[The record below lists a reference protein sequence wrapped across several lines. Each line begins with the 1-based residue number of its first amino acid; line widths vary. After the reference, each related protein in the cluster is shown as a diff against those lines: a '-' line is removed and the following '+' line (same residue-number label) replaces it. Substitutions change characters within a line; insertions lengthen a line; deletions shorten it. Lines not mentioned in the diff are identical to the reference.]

1 MRKNLSK
8 MECLEVI
15 LFLCSVVTFMVSNCE
30 AESEN
35 NSEKANLRKLSSEL
49 DLSSIEASIENEETL
64 RRIVKRLA
72 PEKNGVTGQP
82 GVDFP
87 ALTTIPATSFS
98 CRGLKGGYYA
108 DLETNCQVF
117 HICDNGRKISFLCP
131 NGTIFQQSQLI
142 CDWWFKV
149 DCSKSTELYE
159 QSSEQLLEEERRRA
173 ESRKS
178 RLDYQ
183 QSIESNGQ
191 QDYYDVQSLSY
202 DGKQNGRI
210 KPYEEPSQENQVQ
223 SNRERIKSS
232 RYFDSGNNFNSQ
244 ESNSPRDNDQS
255 SFTNGIQSNNQP
267 KQQQQFNQFASRNI
281 DEGDRHSTTD
291 YYHSTP
297 KKAQNYH
304 VVNRNSNSQR
314 DDKGALKRLKFKGL
328 NRGNF
333 TAASSQRVT
342 PAYTE
347 STTFRGGS
355 NTSPAK
361 ESQQFAESAAFVS
374 NRGNRFNENT
384 GNTHQYYYQ
393 LYVNRDPTT
402 RSTDS
407 RRGNEN
413 DVSTQRNDYSLFTD
427 AGPTYYETTTT
438 QYPTA
443 TDACNDETEATST
456 YVDAQPTT
464 ESLLFANSNYEYR
477 GSLRTT
483 GANVRSSFVNKS
495 YYNSN
500 SNRESSRATAASNTG
515 TIPPTTRSYVTTD
528 TYRQNTITPSSSSQQ
543 RYTTNYVTGTPTAS
557 FRSNNFGRSTEKP
570 TIDRLNVDAKLASK
584 SPTTVSPGSRQNSI
598 STIDGNQSNRLNVGA
613 KLIGKGLTT
622 VSPGSRQNSISTIDS
637 NRPNRLNVDA
647 KNPTT
652 TVYRQNSISTI
663 DSNQSNRLNV
673 DAKGPTTTVYRQN
686 SISTTTEKPFRST
699 AAYQPSTVTE
709 KDLSPYDRSFTYKQG
724 KVMSTLGPYVP
735 FTKNYAHTSSS
746 GPASKPTPYTATVP
760 TYTTSYTSAGTRTL
774 TPKLKYPAPTSLS
787 KIKPSAAREHA
798 LSMLHSLKSLEHNVP
813 SLSEVLRGNEPR
825 VSNVSAPPAA
835 STLHSLALY
844 FSTAT
849 ENFDSNETTDSS
861 VSAEAAE
868 KSSLSRKSNGTVQV
882 PTSLL
887 TRHTIDT
894 YAQLFKLNDDD
905 AETNNVTTE
914 ERSDDSSS
922 YGEDDSTEDDL
933 ELQQSGGS
941 LDDLRKSNST
951 RLRELAQVFT
961 HALSAYL
968 LDPDSFKRVL
978 TEIRPTEPSK
988 TTEESDDSWK
998 TTTPY
1003 PTGED
1008 EESTSST
1015 KEKDEV
1021 LDFSDDGNDARH
1033 KLTTVYPTTFE
1044 PPTTTV
1050 QENVYDTL
1058 STLPSTYYA
1067 TTPRVLSSQEDSTNA
1082 YFETSEPPTEESTF
1096 TSDASFYGQNNVEST
1111 VTNDPFD
1118 LDIGNQSRVGGFQNN
1133 SAVSTVVQPIE
1144 MLLATTPVSDNYV
1157 VSPTPLSPSTFV
1169 HMTYNW
1175 NKKSTSR
1182 KPEQQLTPPFFDGRS
1197 ETIRKATSRVTP
1209 ESYSSSTPVS
1219 TTVEDSLIPHRSKSL
1234 LHDSSKPRTE
1244 LKPGVSLLPTLRSS
1258 YMKFRDLYNRITDER
1273 EASEKP
1279 ATTTV
1284 PVTES
1289 TINTSVDDTT
1299 PCADDDSSILSVDQR
1314 EDSKVLEN
1322 DHWTSSPAVTHLW
1335 ETSVFVDPQ
1344 RINHDLE
1351 SDLGPSTVTT
1361 GASDERGEYE
1371 NTPSLGE
1378 DVSSSSDESFVSE
1391 EEDVGAPF
1399 SSQRLSRD
1407 KDSPTTF
1414 SLLPASFSSSTVE
1427 NTVTPKPLITTRS
1440 SITTTITSSIT
1451 ASTNSLP
1458 RDTLGYNSLLPYAAD
1473 TGKSKSNGT
1482 ENEIAERLFGKLNAT
1497 TTDAL
1502 MRVMKQV
1509 DNNETVRQLV
1519 LLLIR
1524 HCRDPADKT
1533 LQREREELLNALLRL
1548 PVNEFSSEDSR
1559 NAVAGINRLGLP
1571 ADVKSTGRARSAD
1584 RSTPSTLLATDPP
1597 VTTFRSRKSRR
1608 FRTTTENSASIVRR
1622 SEKTAASTDENNRS
1636 LGDEAASASDNR
1648 ALELLRSLYTIAT
1661 KWG

>member
-1 MRKNLSK
+1 P
-8 MECLEVI
+8 EA
-15 LFLCSVVTFMVSNCE
+15 SN
-30 AESEN
+30 
-35 NSEKANLRKLSSEL
+35 EKANLPKLSL
-49 DLSSIEASIENEETL
+49 GLSSIEASIENEESL

-72 PEKNGVTGQP
+72 PEKNGEYQIYQGVTGQP

-183 QSIESNGQ
+183 QSIESGGQ

-210 KPYEEPSQENQVQ
+210 KPYEERTQENQVQ

-232 RYFDSGNNFNSQ
+232 RYFDSSNNFNSQ
-244 ESNSPRDNDQS
+244 ESSSRERDGDQT
-255 SFTNGIQSNNQP
+255 SFTASGIQR
-267 KQQQQFNQFASRNI
+267 KQQQFNQFASRNTE
-281 DEGDRHSTTD
+281 DEVNVNRHSTTSGSQQSD
-291 YYHSTP
+291 YYSTP
-297 KKAQNYH
+297 KKAQTYH
-304 VVNRNSNSQR
+304 VTNRNSNSQR
-314 DDKGALKRLKFKGL
+314 DDKGALKRLKFKGQS
-328 NRGNF
+328 RGNL
-333 TAASSQRVT
+333 TSQRVT

-347 STTFRGGS
+347 STTFRGG
-355 NTSPAK
+355 NTSPVK

-393 LYVNRDPTT
+393 LYINRDPTT
-402 RSTDS
+402 RSPAYDS
-407 RRGNEN
+407 TTTTTTWRRGNNEN
-413 DVSTQRNDYSLFTD
+413 DVSTQRNDYSFFTD
-427 AGPTYYETTTT
+427 TGSTYYETTT
-438 QYPTA
+438 QYSTPEP
-443 TDACNDETEATST
+443 CNDELTTDNSPPSHTST
-456 YVDAQPTT
+456 YVDTQPTT

-483 GANVRSSFVNKS
+483 GTNLRSSFVNKS

-500 SNRESSRATAASNTG
+500 NNSNRESSRATVASNAG

-528 TYRQNTITPSSSSQQ
+528 AYRQNTITPSTSSQQ
-543 RYTTNYVTGTPTAS
+543 RYTANYVSGTPTAS
-557 FRSNNFGRSTEKP
+557 FRGSNSFGRSTEKP
-570 TIDRLNVDAKLASK
+570 TTTRATTTDALKLTSKSPVTVSPGYRQNSIGTIADSGQSKRLNVDTKLTSK
-584 SPTTVSPGSRQNSI
+584 NPSTVSP
-598 STIDGNQSNRLNVGA
+598 V
-613 KLIGKGLTT
+613 
-622 VSPGSRQNSISTIDS
+622 
-637 NRPNRLNVDA
+637 
-647 KNPTT
+647 
-652 TVYRQNSISTI
+652 VYRQNSI
-663 DSNQSNRLNV
+663 
-673 DAKGPTTTVYRQN
+673 TT
-686 SISTTTEKPFRST
+686 STEKPSRST
-699 AAYQPSTVTE
+699 AAYQPNTVTE

-735 FTKNYAHTSSS
+735 FTRNYAQQTSS
-746 GPASKPTPYTATVP
+746 GAAKPTPYTATVP
-760 TYTTSYTSAGTRTL
+760 TFTTSYSSSGTRAV
-774 TPKLKYPAPTSLS
+774 TPKLKYPTPTSLG
-787 KIKPSAAREHA
+787 KIKSRVSEREHA
-798 LSMLHSLKSLEHNVP
+798 LSMLHSLKSLEHTVP
-813 SLSEVLRGNEPR
+813 SLSDVFRGNER

-861 VSAEAAE
+861 VSVESVNAEA
-868 KSSLSRKSNGTVQV
+868 LSKRSNGTVQV

-887 TRHTIDT
+887 TRHTVDS
-894 YAQLFKLNDDD
+894 YAKLFKLSNDDV
-905 AETNNVTTE
+905 ETNNVTTE
-914 ERSDDSSS
+914 DRSDNSSSEDDSS
-922 YGEDDSTEDDL
+922 EDDL

-941 LDDLRKSNST
+941 LDDLRRSNST

-978 TEIRPTEPSK
+978 TEIRPTEPSR
-988 TTEESDDSWK
+988 TTEESGDSWR
-998 TTTPY
+998 TTTLY
-1003 PTGED
+1003 PTTGED
-1008 EESTSST
+1008 EENTSST

-1021 LDFSDDGNDARH
+1021 LDFSDDGNDVRQ
-1033 KLTTVYPTTFE
+1033 KLTTVYPTTYE

-1050 QENVYDTL
+1050 QESVYDTL
-1058 STLPSTYYA
+1058 STLPSTYYV
-1067 TTPRVLSSQEDSTNA
+1067 TTPRVSSSQDALEYSTNPVTNA
-1082 YFETSEPPTEESTF
+1082 YLETSEPPTESTS
-1096 TSDASFYGQNNVEST
+1096 TLEPNSTPYASFDSQTNE

-1118 LDIGNQSRVGGFQNN
+1118 LDTGNQSRVGGFQNN
-1133 SAVSTVVQPIE
+1133 SVTTVAEPVE
-1144 MLLATTPVSDNYV
+1144 KLLVTTPISDNYV
-1157 VSPTPLSPSTFV
+1157 VSPIPFSPSMFV
-1169 HMTYNW
+1169 HMATYNW
-1175 NKKSTSR
+1175 NKKSTSK
-1182 KPEQQLTPPFFDGRS
+1182 KPEQQLTPPFFDNHL
-1197 ETIRKATSRVTP
+1197 EAVRKASSSRVTA
-1209 ESYSSSTPVS
+1209 ESYSSTPMS
-1219 TTVEDSLIPHRSKSL
+1219 TTLDPFSGKSYGTSTRESSQKNARHRLLVESKEPKSGF
-1234 LHDSSKPRTE
+1234 S
-1244 LKPGVSLLPTLRSS
+1244 LPTLRSS
-1258 YMKFRDLYNRITDER
+1258 YTKFRDLYNRITDER
-1273 EASEKP
+1273 DVE
-1279 ATTTV
+1279 ATTTTA

-1289 TINTSVDDTT
+1289 TTTNSVDTT
-1299 PCADDDSSILSVDQR
+1299 PCADDDSSESVDQR
-1314 EDSKVLEN
+1314 EDTKIDLEN

-1351 SDLGPSTVTT
+1351 SDLAPSTVTT
-1361 GASDERGEYE
+1361 GTFGRTLDSGEREEYE

-1378 DVSSSSDESFVSE
+1378 DVSSSSEESFVSE
-1391 EEDVGAPF
+1391 EEDAPF

-1414 SLLPASFSSSTVE
+1414 SLLPTSFTSSTVD
-1427 NTVTPKPLITTRS
+1427 NAITSKPLITTRSS

-1451 ASTNSLP
+1451 SSSTNS
-1458 RDTLGYNSLLPYAAD
+1458 DTPVGYTSLLPYTGVAA
-1473 TGKSKSNGT
+1473 SKSNGT
-1482 ENEIAERLFGKLNAT
+1482 EGEIAERLFGKLNASS
-1497 TTDAL
+1497 TDAL

-1524 HCRDPADKT
+1524 HCRDPANNT

-1548 PVNEFSSEDSR
+1548 PVNEFSSQESR
-1559 NAVAGINRLGLP
+1559 NAVAGINQLGLSNR
-1571 ADVKSTGRARSAD
+1571 ASSAST
-1584 RSTPSTLLATDPP
+1584 TPSTPLVLTDPP

-1622 SEKTAASTDENNRS
+1622 SEMTATSTDENNPP
-1636 LGDEAASASDNR
+1636 LGGETTSASDNR

>member
-1 MRKNLSK
+1 MA
-8 MECLEVI
+8 CLEVI

-35 NSEKANLRKLSSEL
+35 NSEKASLRKLSSEL
-49 DLSSIEASIENEETL
+49 DLSSIEPSIENEETL

-72 PEKNGVTGQP
+72 PEKNGEYQIYQVFFGNADLLKEWLKGAGVTGQP

-223 SNRERIKSS
+223 PNRERIKSS
-232 RYFDSGNNFNSQ
+232 RYFDSGNSFNSQ

-267 KQQQQFNQFASRNI
+267 KQQQQQQQFNQFASRNV

-304 VVNRNSNSQR
+304 VANRNSNSQR

-355 NTSPAK
+355 TSPAK

-402 RSTDS
+402 RSPDS
-407 RRGNEN
+407 TATTWRRGNEN
-413 DVSTQRNDYSLFTD
+413 DASTQRNDHSLFTD
-427 AGPTYYETTTT
+427 AGSTYYETTT
-438 QYPTA
+438 QYPTT
-443 TDACNDETEATST
+443 TDACNDETTATST
-456 YVDAQPTT
+456 YVDTQPTT

-483 GANVRSSFVNKS
+483 GTNVRSSFVNKS

-500 SNRESSRATAASNTG
+500 RESSRATVASNTG

-528 TYRQNTITPSSSSQQ
+528 TYRQNTITPSSSQQ
-543 RYTTNYVTGTPTAS
+543 RYTTSHVSGTPTAS
-557 FRSNNFGRSTEKP
+557 FRSNNFGRSTETP
-570 TIDRLNVDAKLASK
+570 TTDRLNVDAKLASK
-584 SPTTVSPGSRQNSI
+584 SPATVSPGYRPNSI
-598 STIDGNQSNRLNVGA
+598 GTVDSNQSNRLNVGA
-613 KLIGKGLTT
+613 KLIGKSPTT
-622 VSPGSRQNSISTIDS
+622 VSPVSRPNSIGTIDS
-637 NRPNRLNVDA
+637 NQSYRLNVDA

-652 TVYRQNSISTI
+652 VYRQNSI
-663 DSNQSNRLNV
+663 V
-673 DAKGPTTTVYRQN
+673 
-686 SISTTTEKPFRST
+686 TTTEKPFRST

-735 FTKNYAHTSSS
+735 FTKSYAHTSSS

-760 TYTTSYTSAGTRTL
+760 TYTTSYASTGTRTL
-774 TPKLKYPAPTSLS
+774 TPKLKYAAPTSLS
-787 KIKPSAAREHA
+787 KIKPGAAREHA
-798 LSMLHSLKSLEHNVP
+798 LSMLHSLKSLEHSVP
-813 SLSEVLRGNEPR
+813 SLSEAFRGNEPR
-825 VSNVSAPPAA
+825 VSNVSVPPAA

-861 VSAEAAE
+861 VSAEAAV
-868 KSSLSRKSNGTVQV
+868 KPSLSRKSNETVQV

-887 TRHTIDT
+887 TRHTVDT

-905 AETNNVTTE
+905 DDAGTNNVTTE
-914 ERSDDSSS
+914 ERSDDSRS
-922 YGEDDSTEDDL
+922 YGEDDGSEEDL

-988 TTEESDDSWK
+988 TTVESEEDSWK
-998 TTTPY
+998 TTTAY
-1003 PTGED
+1003 PTEED
-1008 EESTSST
+1008 GESTSTT

-1021 LDFSDDGNDARH
+1021 LDFSDDGNDARQ

-1044 PPTTTV
+1044 PPTTTI
-1050 QENVYDTL
+1050 QETVYDTL

-1067 TTPRVLSSQEDSTNA
+1067 TTPRVSSSQQDSTSA
-1082 YFETSEPPTEESTF
+1082 YLETTEPPTEESTF
-1096 TSDASFYGQNNVEST
+1096 TSDASFYGQSNNVEST

-1118 LDIGNQSRVGGFQNN
+1118 TGNQSRVGGFQNN
-1133 SAVSTVVQPIE
+1133 SAVAEPIE

-1182 KPEQQLTPPFFDGRS
+1182 RPEQQLTPPFFDGRS
-1197 ETIRKATSRVTP
+1197 ETVRKASSRVTA
-1209 ESYSSSTPVS
+1209 ESYSSTPVS
-1219 TTVEDSLIPHRSKSL
+1219 TTVETSLIPHRKSL
-1234 LHDSSKPRTE
+1234 LQETSSRHRSE
-1244 LKPGVSLLPTLRSS
+1244 LKPALSLLPTLRSS
-1258 YMKFRDLYNRITDER
+1258 YMKFRDLYNRITDET
-1273 EASEKP
+1273 SEKP

-1284 PVTES
+1284 TVTES
-1289 TINTSVDDTT
+1289 TINSVDDAT
-1299 PCADDDSSILSVDQR
+1299 PCADDDSSVSVDQR

-1351 SDLGPSTVTT
+1351 SDLGPSTVTA
-1361 GASDERGEYE
+1361 GERGVYE

-1378 DVSSSSDESFVSE
+1378 DVSSSSEETFVSE
-1391 EEDVGAPF
+1391 EDVAPF

-1440 SITTTITSSIT
+1440 SSITTTITSSIT
-1451 ASTNSLP
+1451 SSTNSLP
-1458 RDTLGYNSLLPYAAD
+1458 RDSLRYASLLPYAAD
-1473 TGKSKSNGT
+1473 ASKSKSNGT
-1482 ENEIAERLFGKLNAT
+1482 ENEIAERLFGKLNAST
-1497 TTDAL
+1497 ADAL

-1524 HCRDPADKT
+1524 HCRDPVDKT

-1559 NAVAGINRLGLP
+1559 NAVAEINRLGLP
-1571 ADVKSTGRARSAD
+1571 ADVESTDSRARSVD
-1584 RSTPSTLLATDPP
+1584 RSTPSTFLATDPP

-1622 SEKTAASTDENNRS
+1622 SEKTAATTDENNPS

>member
-1 MRKNLSK
+1 MLSVANIFEFIK
-8 MECLEVI
+8 IQISFKINSSNSLS
-15 LFLCSVVTFMVSNCE
+15 LSLSTDQYFSV
-30 AESEN
+30 
-35 NSEKANLRKLSSEL
+35 
-49 DLSSIEASIENEETL
+49 
-64 RRIVKRLA
+64 
-72 PEKNGVTGQP
+72 
-82 GVDFP
+82 
-87 ALTTIPATSFS
+87 
-98 CRGLKGGYYA
+98 
-108 DLETNCQVF
+108 QVF

-210 KPYEEPSQENQVQ
+210 KPYEEPPQENQLQ
-223 SNRERIKSS
+223 PNRERIKSS
-232 RYFDSGNNFNSQ
+232 RYFDSSNNFNSQ
-244 ESNSPRDNDQS
+244 ESNSQRENDQS
-255 SFTNGIQSNNQP
+255 SFTANGIQSNNQP
-267 KQQQQFNQFASRNI
+267 KQFNQFASRNI
-281 DEGDRHSTTD
+281 DEGNRHSTTD
-291 YYHSTP
+291 YYSTP

-304 VVNRNSNSQR
+304 VTNRNSNSQR
-314 DDKGALKRLKFKGL
+314 DDKGSLKRLKFKGL

-333 TAASSQRVT
+333 TSASSQRVT

-347 STTFRGGS
+347 STTFRGG
-355 NTSPAK
+355 NTSPVK

-384 GNTHQYYYQ
+384 GNTHHYYYQ

-402 RSTDS
+402 RSPDS
-407 RRGNEN
+407 TTTTWRRGNEN
-413 DVSTQRNDYSLFTD
+413 DVSTQRNFDRSFFTD
-427 AGPTYYETTTT
+427 AGSTYYETTT
-438 QYPTA
+438 QYSTA
-443 TDACNDETEATST
+443 TDPCNDEIATTST

-464 ESLLFANSNYEYR
+464 ESLLFANSNHEYR

-483 GANVRSSFVNKS
+483 GTNVRSSFVNKS

-500 SNRESSRATAASNTG
+500 NNRESSRSAVSSNTG

-528 TYRQNTITPSSSSQQ
+528 TYRQNTITPSSPQQ
-543 RYTTNYVTGTPTAS
+543 RYTTNYVSGTPTAS
-557 FRSNNFGRSTEKP
+557 FRNNNFGRSTEKP
-570 TIDRLNVDAKLASK
+570 TIDSQSNNRLNVDTKLIGK
-584 SPTTVSPGSRQNSI
+584 NPTTVSPG
-598 STIDGNQSNRLNVGA
+598 
-613 KLIGKGLTT
+613 
-622 VSPGSRQNSISTIDS
+622 
-637 NRPNRLNVDA
+637 
-647 KNPTT
+647 
-652 TVYRQNSISTI
+652 YRQNSISTI

-673 DAKGPTTTVYRQN
+673 DTKLIGKNPTTISPGYRQNSISTIDNQSNRFNIDTKNPTTVYRQN
-686 SISTTTEKPFRST
+686 LISTTTEKPFRST

-746 GPASKPTPYTATVP
+746 GTSKPTPYTATVP
-760 TYTTSYTSAGTRTL
+760 TYTPSYTSRTL

-787 KIKPSAAREHA
+787 KLKPSAAREHA
-798 LSMLHSLKSLEHNVP
+798 LSMLHSLKSLEHSVP

-825 VSNVSAPPAA
+825 VSNVSVPPAA

-861 VSAEAAE
+861 IGVENAE
-868 KSSLSRKSNGTVQV
+868 KSLSKRGNGTVQV

-887 TRHTIDT
+887 TRHTIDS
-894 YAQLFKLNDDD
+894 YAELFKLND

-914 ERSDDSSS
+914 DRLDNSSYREDDSS
-922 YGEDDSTEDDL
+922 EDDL

-951 RLRELAQVFT
+951 KLRELAQVFT

-988 TTEESDDSWK
+988 TTEESEDLWK
-998 TTTPY
+998 TTTFY
-1003 PTGED
+1003 PTEED

-1021 LDFSDDGNDARH
+1021 LDFSDDGSDARQ

-1044 PPTTTV
+1044 PPTTII
-1050 QENVYDTL
+1050 QESVYDTL

-1067 TTPRVLSSQEDSTNA
+1067 TTPRVLSSQDAFEHNTNA
-1082 YFETSEPPTEESTF
+1082 YFETSEPPTESTF
-1096 TSDASFYGQNNVEST
+1096 TSEPNSTPYVSFYGQNNVEST

-1133 SAVSTVVQPIE
+1133 SAVTVVEPIE
-1144 MLLATTPVSDNYV
+1144 KLLATTPVSDNYV
-1157 VSPTPLSPSTFV
+1157 VSPTPFSPSMFV
-1169 HMTYNW
+1169 HMATYNW

-1182 KPEQQLTPPFFDGRS
+1182 KPEQQLTPPFFVGHS
-1197 ETIRKATSRVTP
+1197 ETVRKTSSRVTP
-1209 ESYSSSTPVS
+1209 ESYLSTPVP
-1219 TTVEDSLIPHRSKSL
+1219 TTVETSTGEVSQPHKIPHHKSL
-1234 LHDSSKPRTE
+1234 LQDSSKPRSE
-1244 LKPGVSLLPTLRSS
+1244 LKPGLSLLPTSRSS
-1258 YMKFRDLYNRITDER
+1258 YMKFRDIYNRITDER

-1289 TINTSVDDTT
+1289 TINSVDDTT
-1299 PCADDDSSILSVDQR
+1299 PCVDDDSSESVDQR

-1344 RINHDLE
+1344 RINYDLE

-1361 GASDERGEYE
+1361 GTSASGERGEYE

-1378 DVSSSSDESFVSE
+1378 DVSNSSEESFIS
-1391 EEDVGAPF
+1391 EEDVAPF
-1399 SSQRLSRD
+1399 SSQRSSRD

-1414 SLLPASFSSSTVE
+1414 SLLPVSFSSSTVE

-1451 ASTNSLP
+1451 SSTNSLS
-1458 RDTLGYNSLLPYAAD
+1458 RDTSLPLGYTSLLPYAEV

-1482 ENEIAERLFGKLNAT
+1482 ENEIAERLFGKLNASS
-1497 TTDAL
+1497 TDAL

-1524 HCRDPADKT
+1524 HCRDPVDKT

-1559 NAVAGINRLGLP
+1559 NAVAEINQLGLS
-1571 ADVKSTGRARSAD
+1571 ANVKSTSRARSAD
-1584 RSTPSTLLATDPP
+1584 QSTPSTPLTTDPP

-1622 SEKTAASTDENNRS
+1622 SEKTAASTDENNS
-1636 LGDEAASASDNR
+1636 SQGDEATSASDNR